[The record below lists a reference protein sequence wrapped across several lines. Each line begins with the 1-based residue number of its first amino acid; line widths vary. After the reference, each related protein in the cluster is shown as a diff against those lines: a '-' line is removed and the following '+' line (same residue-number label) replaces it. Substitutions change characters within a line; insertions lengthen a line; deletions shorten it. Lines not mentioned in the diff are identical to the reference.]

1 MSDLPPMAA
10 VTLQRRE
17 RSKRAKRRHSWVVSP
32 VASRGVVFLA
42 MGEDKQADWPLRA
55 ALIVMGLAIA
65 AFAAVALQFLL
76 R

>member
-1 MSDLPPMAA
+1 
-10 VTLQRRE
+10 
-17 RSKRAKRRHSWVVSP
+17 
-32 VASRGVVFLA
+32 
-42 MGEDKQADWPLRA
+42 MGEDKQADWLLRA